1 MSIRVRRNAAVTG
14 SLLLFCS
21 LGFGAWDP
29 LNSGVVGP
37 LYAVHFPGGTQV
49 GYAVGADMTGGG
61 AIVKTTDGGNTWV
74 PQSSGVPSALNS
86 VYFKDADTGYAVGDF
101 GAAIRTTD
109 GGTTWIAM
117 TVIGPDNLT
126 RVQFPENGQIG
137 YIFAHPGSPPS
148 MLSKTT
154 DGGITWSAAIV
165 GGPADVTR
173 GGSFANDSVGVA
185 VGDSGLVIG
194 NNGYQDA
201 QTNADIVAAAFSP
214 TDPNIGYLIGNDST
228 RGVIRYT
235 DDGGATPWDS
245 VRCWN
250 VTAFYGVDM
259 PTDDAAYVC
268 GDSAGNGIIL
278 RSVSNTDFYRT
289 SVPGTATLYS
299 LCFPNGADTGYAVG
313 AGGVI
318 LRTYDRG
325 GLPHWVAEENGPA
338 ASRAGIRV
346 VSNPSRHGI
355 TFRADA
361 DVYVVVFDAA
371 GRVVKKQAA
380 NRGLNFLPL
389 SKSGVYVV
397 KVTTKGFSTTQK
409 LVVEH

>member
-1 MSIRVRRNAAVTG
+1 MNSRFGLSTIVICSLSLLG
-14 SLLLFCS
+14 SLLAT
-21 LGFGAWDP
+21 GWTG
-29 LNSGVVGP
+29 LNSGTTAD
-37 LYAVHFPGGTQV
+37 LYAVHFPEGTLV
-49 GYAVGADMTGGG
+49 GYAVGVDTTGEG

-86 VYFKDADTGYAVGDF
+86 VYFKDDDTGYAVGDF

-117 TVIGPDNLT
+117 TVIGSDNLT

-194 NNGYQDA
+194 NDGYQDA
-201 QTNADIVAAAFSP
+201 QTNADLVAAAFSP

-228 RGVIRYT
+228 HGIIRYT
-235 DDGGATPWDS
+235 DDGGATLWDS

-250 VTAFYGVDM
+250 VRAFYGVDM
-259 PTDDAAYVC
+259 PTSEAAYVC
-268 GDSAGNGIIL
+268 GDTAGTGIIL
-278 RSVSNTDFYRT
+278 RSVSAHDFYRT
-289 SVPGTATLYS
+289 IVPIGAATLYS
-299 LCFPNGADTGYAVG
+299 LCFPNGADTGFAVG
-313 AGGVI
+313 ARGTI

-325 GLPHWVAEENGPA
+325 GLPPHWVAEDKGLA
-338 ASRAGIRV
+338 MSRAGIRV
-346 VSNPSRHGI
+346 LSNPSRHGI
-355 TFRADA
+355 TFSADA
-361 DVYVVVFDAA
+361 SVDVIVFDAA
-371 GRVVKKQAA
+371 GRAVTRQTTT
-380 NRGLNFLPL
+380 RGLNFLPL
-389 SKSGVYVV
+389 PKAGAYFVKADAHTIRVV
-397 KVTTKGFSTTQK
+397 VT
-409 LVVEH
+409 E